1 MANGKFEFVQHGI
14 ECDKVVQTNCI
25 FASYCRWTCAPQ
37 NENTLFMPDLSC
49 PTVPKLTWGSYHLT
63 ENFGNSGWKV
73 NGKVT
78 FRKFQPK
85 IEEYVLR

>member
-1 MANGKFEFVQHGI
+1 ML
-14 ECDKVVQTNCI
+14 
-25 FASYCRWTCAPQ
+25 
-37 NENTLFMPDLSC
+37 NTLLNEVVSTAVGRASEPEASEQDRKPNLHRDKNFRFL
-49 PTVPKLTWGSYHLT
+49 LTIMGAYHLT

-78 FRKFQPK
+78 FRKFRPK